1 MFHSAFSLRMV
12 FRGSHVVYVRI
23 FGCFV
28 VSSRFSVSSFGFSC
42 GLSSSIFC
50 VFAFFCGLCFFF
62 LRFVSFFL
70 LFLWFFSVFL
80 RCFFGLCLRFLF
92 AIASFIDENVNVI
105 FNYKICAGSKIFLLF

>member
-1 MFHSAFSLRMV
+1 MWFMCAFLDVLWFLLVFPYLLLVSL
-12 FRGSHVVYVRI
+12 
-23 FGCFV
+23 V
-28 VSSRFSVSSFGFSC
+28 VSLPRF
-42 GLSSSIFC
+42 
-50 VFAFFCGLCFFF
+50 FAFLRFFAVCVFFF